1 MASVARDIL
10 VPALQWEFGIC
21 SVIEDEFF
29 PPFRTVAL
37 GAHLAITPIVRIID
51 QMAADTLLWGV
62 LVVIIGVTQSAVQL
76 SVLATEWVFRIK
88 IVVEGLL
95 APALFVMAG
104 FTLLTKLPFVG
115 IIGFMTIKTQRRR
128 LAVFLV
134 FLGMTELACQGCV
147 SSLETEIGLTVI
159 ERLTVQIDDIPLP
172 AFVFRMTALTV
183 FCLFRIKPAVKT
195 HALFDVLSDITMVM
209 T

>member
-1 MASVARDIL
+1 M
-10 VPALQWEFGIC
+10 
-21 SVIEDEFF
+21 IEDQFF
-29 PPFRTVAL
+29 PPFRTMAL
-37 GAHLAITPIVRIID
+37 GAHLTITPIVRIID

-62 LVVIIGVTQSAVQL
+62 LIVIIGVTQSAVQL

-88 IVVEGLL
+88 VVVEGLL

-104 FTLLTKLPFVG
+104 FTLLAKLPFVG
-115 IIGFMTIKTQRRR
+115 IIGFMTIETERRR
-128 LAVFLV
+128 LTVFFV
-134 FLGMTELACQGCV
+134 FLGMTELACQGCM

-159 ERLTVQIDDIPLP
+159 ERFAVQIDDVPLP

-183 FCLFRIKPAVKT
+183 FCLFRIKPAVIPHT
-195 HALFDVLSDITMVM
+195 LFDVLSDITMVM

>member
-1 MASVARDIL
+1 M
-10 VPALQWEFGIC
+10 
-21 SVIEDEFF
+21 IEDQFF
-29 PPFRTVAL
+29 PPIRTVAL

-62 LVVIIGVTQSAVQL
+62 LIVIIGVTQSAVQL

-88 IVVEGLL
+88 VVVEGLL

-115 IIGFMTIKTQRRR
+115 IIGFMAIETERRC

-134 FLGMTELACQGCV
+134 LLGMTELTCQGCM
-147 SSLETEIGLTVI
+147 SPFETEIGLTVI
-159 ERLTVQIDDIPLP
+159 ERFAIQIDDVPLP
-172 AFVFRMTALTV
+172 AFVFRMTALAV
-183 FCLFRIKPAVKT
+183 FCLFRIKPAVIP